1 MDLLLNIVLFGI
13 AVLMAVKV
21 MLMGQRNKKA
31 KKIID
36 IVNSV
41 DDKDAFYKMADEM
54 INGKDAEFSN
64 KAKVLKLWGMAYHN
78 DLKHFEEV
86 MDDIDVDVLIDNRKG
101 KNKIEANEDSFFYLY
116 LAIGNMLEGL
126 KRRDIRKKLDEKM
139 SAYDER
145 LSDTF
150 VFQLHEAVNS
160 FYDHTGDR
168 GQAFYERILEG
179 DYPGVRYSKSLI
191 GLYKSIAT
199 AHLAVLYREAKNT
212 EKFEECVPYVEN
224 FMEYGVGRR
233 WLKVIHLTLPK
244 KETKPE
250 DQDKEVFTIT
260 EESAKK
266 AKSAE

>member
-1 MDLLLNIVLFGI
+1 MDILINIVLFAI
-13 AVLMAVKV
+13 AVLMFVKV
-21 MLMGQRNKKA
+21 LLMGQRNKKA

-41 DDKDAFYKMADEM
+41 DDKDTFNKMADEM
-54 INGKDAEFSN
+54 IHGKDIEFAN

-86 MDDIDVDVLIDNRKG
+86 LNDINVDVLIHERKG
-101 KNKIEANEDSFFYLY
+101 KDDIEQNEDSFFYLY

-139 SAYDER
+139 AAYSER

-150 VFQLHEAVNS
+150 VYQLHEAVTD

-168 GQAFYERILEG
+168 GLSFYERVLEG

-191 GLYKSIAT
+191 GLYKSISM
-199 AHLAVLYREAKNT
+199 AHLAVLYKEAKNT
-212 EKFEECVPYVEN
+212 EKFEECVPYIEN
-224 FMEYGVGRR
+224 FMEYGVGKR
-233 WLKVIHLTLPK
+233 WLKVLHLTIPK
-244 KETKPE
+244 KETNPE
-250 DQDKEVFTIT
+250 DEDKEVFTIT